1 VTFGEYKI
9 EEKCMSYFK
18 KTDIMLVSNLAWLR
32 CGGQAIR
39 MSYSEMPKQIMNYR
53 SQGKRRVEISE
64 AS

>member
-1 VTFGEYKI
+1 
-9 EEKCMSYFK
+9 MSYFK
-18 KTDIMLVSNLAWLR
+18 KTDIMIVSNLAWLR